1 MPAADAPVSKKEP
14 LSEGLAKARRPCGFF
29 SRMNNR
35 DVALYAKKVMREKG
49 TKYRTELYNED
60 PGLYDALRKRG
71 LLDNVGFHR
80 KRRKDSR
87 WRDKDND
94 EVLAS
99 GKNFILMNAITK
111 KCELERANPTLH
123 SVLKRRKLLDRPEL
137 GLEQKKRNNW
147 RAMSDDELL
156 NHVDNIVKDERLG
169 QKSELE
175 NAHGGL
181 YCVLQKRKLLGRIK
195 FLKEKKERAH
205 GFFSSMADAELV
217 DYTKAIMKESGIDG
231 RGNLEKLDSGLYQ
244 ILRKRGLLDMV
255 SVRKRAQWKL
265 LNDEELFEQA
275 DAIMKEEK
283 IGKKTELKNSHP
295 ALYQALCKR
304 NLIDSLFGTRR
315 LEKRHWKSMRDDEL
329 VNYSKRFMEERTITR
344 RTGLRKADNGL
355 YNVLLRRNLLDRV
368 FRNIERLRL
377 RDARL
382 KVVEALERFGDAP

>member
-1 MPAADAPVSKKEP
+1 
-14 LSEGLAKARRPCGFF
+14 
-29 SRMNNR
+29 
-35 DVALYAKKVMREKG
+35 
-49 TKYRTELYNED
+49 
-60 PGLYDALRKRG
+60 
-71 LLDNVGFHR
+71 
-80 KRRKDSR
+80 
-87 WRDKDND
+87 
-94 EVLAS
+94 
-99 GKNFILMNAITK
+99 
-111 KCELERANPTLH
+111 
-123 SVLKRRKLLDRPEL
+123 
-137 GLEQKKRNNW
+137 
-147 RAMSDDELL
+147 
-156 NHVDNIVKDERLG
+156 
-169 QKSELE
+169 
-175 NAHGGL
+175 
-181 YCVLQKRKLLGRIK
+181 
-195 FLKEKKERAH
+195 
-205 GFFSSMADAELV
+205 MADAELV

-382 KVVEALERFGDAP
+382 KVVEALERFGDTA